1 MAHKTARAPAPR
13 TGGRRETARARAP
26 PPPRAGG
33 GVGEAPLQLQE
44 LWPPRQA
51 REAALPPPGRRKPM
65 LYLHEAS
72 KAYSASDSLIHGPTP
87 PHGSY

>member
-1 MAHKTARAPAPR
+1 M
-13 TGGRRETARARAP
+13 
-26 PPPRAGG
+26 
-33 GVGEAPLQLQE
+33 GEAPPQLQE

-72 KAYSASDSLIHGPTP
+72 KAYSAQKLHTLYTPNKRELPLGCPTAT
-87 PHGSY
+87 

>member
-1 MAHKTARAPAPR
+1 M
-13 TGGRRETARARAP
+13 
-26 PPPRAGG
+26 
-33 GVGEAPLQLQE
+33 GEAPPQLQQ

-72 KAYSASDSLIHGPTP
+72 KAYSASDSLIHPNISSILTEKSESRKV
-87 PHGSY
+87 H